1 MSVIGVAEVD
11 PLGTLARTR
20 IAAEFTATAAEA
32 VRRDDEA
39 DGTAPSRLEAV
50 VALPTERAAVAAR
63 PLIVAA
69 GDVDVVPAA
78 PAAEL
83 GASVSAWATAEPPV
97 MAAPIPRATAPAPSQ
112 A

>member
-1 MSVIGVAEVD
+1 MADVD
-11 PLGTLARTR
+11 PLGTLARAR

-39 DGTAPSRLEAV
+39 DDPATSRLEAV

-63 PLIVAA
+63 PLLVAA
-69 GDVDVVPAA
+69 GNVDVVPAA

-83 GASVSAWATAEPPV
+83 GTSVSA
-97 MAAPIPRATAPAPSQ
+97 
-112 A
+112 